1 MFSLS
6 LRRSSSTAPHAPAMA
21 RRVAKWI
28 ETRRTRAALAQ
39 LDAHMLRDIG
49 LDSNMAEREAH
60 RPFWQE

>member
-6 LRRSSSTAPHAPAMA
+6 LRRSPATAPRSPLSAH
-21 RRVAKWI
+21 RVAKWI
-28 ETRRTRAALAQ
+28 ETRRTRAALAR

-49 LDSNMAEREAH
+49 LNPVLAEREAH